1 MLQKEIFWCFLPLS
15 FKISWVTPWLQI
27 EFCDLTL
34 SKQITLIKKAS
45 WSSQKVSLIIQSSSN
60 IIGETDI
67 QYVQQEIKK
76 QVAKPAKHYDN
87 IPSKIKQEIGSY
99 ALIHETKAAIDH
111 FSKLY
116 GKYSLKRTTV
126 IGWKERCNKNDLHFI
141 GKRRRPNLVDNE
153 ILKKIADVIIGSRLA
168 SIVIGIGDV
177 KGNKPKI

>member
-1 MLQKEIFWCFLPLS
+1 M
-15 FKISWVTPWLQI
+15 TPWLQT

-45 WSSQKVSLIIQSSSN
+45 LSSQKVSLIIQSSSN

-99 ALIHETKAAIDH
+99 ALIHETKVAIDH

-116 GKYSLKRTTV
+116 EKYSLKRATV
-126 IGWKERCNKNDLHFI
+126 IGWKERCKKNDLHFI